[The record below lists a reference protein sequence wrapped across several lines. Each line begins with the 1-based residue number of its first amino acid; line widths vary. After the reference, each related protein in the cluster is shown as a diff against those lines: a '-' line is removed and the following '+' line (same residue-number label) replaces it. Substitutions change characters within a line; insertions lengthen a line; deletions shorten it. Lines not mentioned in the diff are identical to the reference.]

1 MPWKT
6 SVYCCQQMLSSRWLK
21 CNGNR
26 IIQQIIKGMLIKSIA
41 LSSGREEGSMGEQ
54 CATIQEK
61 AGTEKTSKFRES
73 LRLQTSLGTRM
84 MNLLLSIQNRARH
97 YWLKVRRQL
106 WKGQTQRGKYMPHQL
121 GDFEKL
127 VFGWRTQTIKTPA
140 IPIQYITWQ

>member
-1 MPWKT
+1 
-6 SVYCCQQMLSSRWLK
+6 
-21 CNGNR
+21 
-26 IIQQIIKGMLIKSIA
+26 MLIKSIA

-61 AGTEKTSKFRES
+61 AGTEKTSEFRES

-106 WKGQTQRGKYMPHQL
+106 
-121 GDFEKL
+121 
-127 VFGWRTQTIKTPA
+127 
-140 IPIQYITWQ
+140 